1 MRQEC
6 GEERERREGAERAS
20 KVEESAIEAGEKGG
34 RESGRG
40 GKRGGGERGRGGGG
54 CRWYE
59 RNKELGKG
67 RERVTEREQTGSSE
81 ESVR

>member
-6 GEERERREGAERAS
+6 SEERERREGAERAS
-20 KVEESAIEAGEKGG
+20 KVEESAIEAGGN
-34 RESGRG
+34 RG
-40 GKRGGGERGRGGGG
+40 VGGG